1 MDAVAWGPG
10 REQAFIDYIDHELI
24 QAQSARAG
32 LDRQHRNWLA
42 QYRVSAKNA
51 TRRFPYEGASNYTLP
66 LTAIDVDI
74 LYASFMQTVHA
85 PENVWTTAA
94 LNERWIRAAKPLQ
107 DFLTLLDQ
115 RVLKMY
121 NVNKRV
127 FLETTKLGTG
137 IYKTGWTYERRP
149 IWTYD
154 SAGKRIRATKI
165 ISKPFVDHVRLSD
178 FYLPAYAYAIEPD
191 EQGGAPWTAERLRIP
206 LGRLYA
212 LAEQTTP
219 AMPAVRRDVLDLIR
233 RFEESDKP
241 PTDVKIQEL
250 DFARRGDPSSPT
262 KLDGD
267 AFDKDQET
275 GSPGGGGTQRPKE
288 IELWEIHA
296 RFATRDGHNEDDVE
310 VWYHQ
315 PTRRIVRA
323 MYSRYHHGKRPYDKI
338 VYFPG
343 DGFFGIGVCE
353 QKEMFQALGSDL
365 ANFSLDNVLLA
376 NSRMQVA
383 SADANIG
390 PGEPVYPGKT
400 WIVDGDVR
408 QKFGIFPMADI
419 YPSLPMTQQFFAA
432 LGEKRT
438 GIGDIQA
445 GQLQNLPGRTPA
457 TTMMSLL
464 AEGKRRPDL
473 TIKDMRYEGLS
484 AVGLKVLQLCQ
495 QYISSPVNFE
505 GETWLQMMVDTLGM
519 PEGAAVAEKFRMPAE
534 PVELGVGVQ
543 LTATSGT
550 ANKEVAQQGA
560 LALLQLSTQVGPQF
574 IQLVQIAMQAQGTP
588 LGDVA
593 LNVAQGMNEL
603 YRRTLE
609 QFDVRN
615 VEDILPLADALAAQP
630 PAGTNGAPAQSLPA
644 GAGGDPASAFN
655 PAMAALFSG
664 VGANG

>member
-10 REQAFIDYIDHELI
+10 READFVAWIDHELI
-24 QAQSARAG
+24 QAQTARMG
-32 LDRQHRNWLA
+32 LDRQHRDWLS

-51 TRRFPYEGASNYTLP
+51 TRNFPYEGASNYTLP

-85 PENVWTTAA
+85 PENVWSTSA
-94 LNERWIRAAKPLQ
+94 LNERWVRAAKPLQ

-149 IWTYD
+149 VWTYD
-154 SAGKRIRATKI
+154 AAGKRIRAERI

-178 FYLPAYAYAIEPD
+178 FYLPAYAYAIQAD
-191 EQGGAPWTAERLRIP
+191 EQGGATWVAERMRVP

-219 AMPAVRRDVLDLIR
+219 AMPAVRKDVLDLIR

-250 DFARRGDPSSPT
+250 DFNRRGSPSSPT
-262 KLDGD
+262 KLEGD
-267 AFDKDQET
+267 AFDRDAER
-275 GSPGGGGTQRPKE
+275 GSPGGGSTQRPHE

-296 RFATRDGHNEDDVE
+296 RFPTRDAHSEDDVE
-310 VWYHQ
+310 IWYHA
-315 PTRRIVRA
+315 PTKKVVRA
-323 MYSRYHHGKRPYDKI
+323 MYSRYHHGQRPYDKI

-365 ANFSLDNVLLA
+365 ANFTLDNVLLV
-376 NSRMQVA
+376 NSRVIVA
-383 SADANIG
+383 SQDANLG
-390 PGEPVYPGKT
+390 PGEPWYPGKT
-400 WIVDGDVR
+400 VIVPGDVR
-408 QKFGIFPMADI
+408 QQFGMFPMNDV
-419 YPSLPMTQQFFAA
+419 YPSLPMIQSFFGS

-495 QYISSPVNFE
+495 QYIASPVDFE
-505 GETWLQMMVDTLGM
+505 GATWLQMMTDTLGM
-519 PEGAAVAEKFRMPAE
+519 PEGPALAEKFRTPTE
-534 PVELGVGVQ
+534 PIELGVGVQ

-560 LALLQLSTQVGPQF
+560 LALLQLGTQVGPQF
-574 IQLVQIAMQAQGTP
+574 IQLIQVAMQAQGTP

-609 QFDVRN
+609 TFDVRN
-615 VEDILPLADALAAQP
+615 PEDVLPLADALAAQGAG
-630 PAGTNGAPAQSLPA
+630 PADGAPAQPLP
-644 GAGGDPASAFN
+644 GGVGGDQASAFD

-664 VGANG
+664 AGAGS

>member
-1 MDAVAWGPG
+1 MDSVAWGNG
-10 REQAFIDYIDHELI
+10 READFVAWID
-24 QAQSARAG
+24 AQLLEAQTARVG
-32 LDRQHRNWLA
+32 LDRQHREWLS
-42 QYRVSAKNA
+42 QYRVSAKNS

-85 PENVWTTAA
+85 PENVWSVSP
-94 LNERWIRAAKPLQ
+94 LNERWQRAAKPLQ

-154 SAGKRIRATKI
+154 SYGKRIRATKI
-165 ISKPFVDHVRLSD
+165 VSVPYVDHVRLSD
-178 FYLPAYAYAIEPD
+178 FYMPAYSYALQPD
-191 EQGGAPWTAERLRIP
+191 DQGGAPWTAERMRVP

-219 AMPAVRRDVLDLIR
+219 AMPAVRKDVLDLIR
-233 RFEESDKP
+233 RFDEADKP
-241 PTDVKIQEL
+241 PMDVKIQEL
-250 DFARRGDPSSPT
+250 DFARRGLPSSPT
-262 KLDGD
+262 KLEGD
-267 AFDKDQET
+267 DFDRDQER
-275 GSPGGGGTQRPKE
+275 GSPGGMGLQRPHE

-296 RFATRDGHNEDDVE
+296 RFPTRDGHSEDDVE

-315 PTRRIVRA
+315 PTKRVVRA

-338 VYFPG
+338 VYLPG
-343 DGFFGIGVCE
+343 DGFFGVGVCE
-353 QKEMFQALGSDL
+353 QKEMFQTLGSDL
-365 ANFSLDNVLLA
+365 ANFTLDNVLLA
-376 NSRMQVA
+376 NSRVIVA
-383 SADANIG
+383 SQDANIG
-390 PGEPVYPGKT
+390 PGEPWYPGKT
-400 WIVDGDVR
+400 IVTSGDVR
-408 QKFGIFPMADI
+408 QQFGMFPMSDI
-419 YPSLPMTQQFFAA
+419 YPSLPMIQSFFGA

-484 AVGLKVLQLCQ
+484 AVGLKVLQMCQ
-495 QYISSPVNFE
+495 QYIASPVNFE
-505 GETWLQMMVDTLGM
+505 GEAWLQMMVDTLGM

-534 PVELGVGVQ
+534 PVELGIGVA
-543 LTATSGT
+543 LTATSST
-550 ANKEVAQQGA
+550 ANKEIAQQGA
-560 LALLQLSTQVGPQF
+560 LALLQLSTQIGPQM
-574 IQLVQIAMQAQGTP
+574 IQLIQVAQQAQGTP
-588 LGDVA
+588 LGDIA
-593 LNVAQGMNEL
+593 LNIAQGTNEL
-603 YRRTLE
+603 YRQTLE
-609 QFDVRN
+609 AFDKRDL
-615 VEDILPLADALAAQP
+615 EQLLPLGDALAPQTAD
-630 PAGTNGAPAQSLPA
+630 ATNGAPAQPLPA
-644 GAGGDPASAFN
+644 GIGGDQGSSFDPAL
-655 PAMAALFSG
+655 AAILSG
-664 VGANG
+664 AESGG